1 MAEVLAAPA
10 AQHQHTTE
18 SSPSPASFVLST
30 SQQEQTKRPDRSE
43 RDRRRTSQAS
53 NRMSQ
58 VQQPQPTACDRS
70 RPHST
75 AFPAFASSL
84 PYALVRDFAYPAY
97 HPMHFGGPAE
107 EGSSAST
114 PAGWDSGRRLSES
127 AESSTSGGKGWHAGP
142 WGGDGVLYGD
152 PEQDMEPL
160 PSTSFGATGEDWGDD
175 ETSFKVNKHR
185 KSRSFHDIP
194 NYERGRRRESQGR
207 SRGQEESSTQASQQ
221 YDPAGRDALRQS
233 RGFTPSENGDRHPRR
248 DSHFA
253 TTLPNRS
260 FHTSQPIDP
269 DSDLPLDAEP
279 SEHHSPQRESMGP
292 EDEELFAG
300 PSLAL
305 YGFEP
310 ENENE
315 LRLVEGEMIMVSYRH
330 GQGWLV
336 AEKDNG
342 DQGLVPE
349 AYVRLLRDIEGW
361 DEETG
366 QFIEG
371 DPFGPGTEEVTT
383 PTGNDVRTNS

>member
-1 MAEVLAAPA
+1 
-10 AQHQHTTE
+10 
-18 SSPSPASFVLST
+18 
-30 SQQEQTKRPDRSE
+30 
-43 RDRRRTSQAS
+43 
-53 NRMSQ
+53 
-58 VQQPQPTACDRS
+58 
-70 RPHST
+70 
-75 AFPAFASSL
+75 
-84 PYALVRDFAYPAY
+84 
-97 HPMHFGGPAE
+97 MHFGGPSE
-107 EGSSAST
+107 EESGVSAPT
-114 PAGWDSGRRLSES
+114 GWDAGRRLSES

-152 PEQDMEPL
+152 PEQDMEEL
-160 PSTSFGATGEDWGDD
+160 PRTAFGTAGDDWGED

-207 SRGQEESSTQASQQ
+207 SKAQEEGSQSQPQQ

-233 RGFTPSENGDRHPRR
+233 RGFILSENGEQLPRR
-248 DSHFA
+248 DSHFAA

-260 FHTSQPIDP
+260 FHTSQPVDP

-279 SEHHSPQRESMGP
+279 SLHHSPQRESMGP

-315 LRLVEGEMIMVSYRH
+315 LRLTEGEVIMVSYRH

-336 AEKDNG
+336 AEKANG

-371 DPFGPGTEEVTT
+371 DPFGPDAEEVTT
-383 PTGNDVRTNS
+383 PTETPTTTTTTTTIIHG

>member
-1 MAEVLAAPA
+1 MS
-10 AQHQHTTE
+10 QSH
-18 SSPSPASFVLST
+18 
-30 SQQEQTKRPDRSE
+30 SQQ
-43 RDRRRTSQAS
+43 QAHS
-53 NRMSQ
+53 TT
-58 VQQPQPTACDRS
+58 TALTDRS
-70 RPHST
+70 RPQS
-75 AFPAFASSL
+75 AVLPAFTSSL
-84 PYALVRDFAYPAY
+84 SYALVRDFAYPAY
-97 HPMHFGGPAE
+97 HPMHFGGSGE
-107 EGSSAST
+107 EEADAST
-114 PAGWDSGRRLSES
+114 PAGWDAGRRMSES

-152 PEQDMEPL
+152 PDQDMEPL
-160 PSTSFGATGEDWGDD
+160 PSTAFGTAGDDWGDD

-207 SRGQEESSTQASQQ
+207 SSRQEEGSQSQQ
-221 YDPAGRDALRQS
+221 YDPAGREALRQS
-233 RGFTPSENGDRHPRR
+233 RGFQLSENGERLPRR

-260 FHTSQPIDP
+260 FHTSQPVDP
-269 DSDLPLDAEP
+269 DSDLPLDAEA

-315 LRLVEGEMIMVSYRH
+315 LRLTEGEVIMVSYRH

-336 AEKDNG
+336 AEKANG

-371 DPFGPGTEEVTT
+371 DPFGPEAAGPDTEDVTT
-383 PTGNDVRTNS
+383 PTGTGLSINS